1 MKEFISHSATIFPV
15 ENPLASAQ
23 YYEDKLG
30 FQITFQWEN
39 PPTYIVTKLGD
50 NVSIHFV
57 NQEDDRKP
65 SKTHVAM
72 TIFTHDIDKVYEQLK
87 KKGVEIINPI
97 DNRDYHM
104 RDFDIRD
111 PDGYIL
117 SFGQGIE

>member
-15 ENPLASAQ
+15 ENPLASAR

-39 PPTYIVTKLGD
+39 PPTYVVTKLGE

-57 NQEDDRKP
+57 KREDDRRP
-65 SKTHVAM
+65 SKNHVAM
-72 TIFTHDIDKVYEQLK
+72 MIFTYDVDEVYERLK
-87 KKGVEIINPI
+87 EKGVEIINPI
-97 DNRDYHM
+97 GDRDYHM

-111 PDGYIL
+111 PYGYIL